1 MPKAKRQYDAV
12 ELGISR
18 RFSNNWFG
26 SANLTISRLY
36 GNYPG
41 IASSDEIRTPTL
53 GVGYGPAQQQAAD
66 TFRPGGNVNRAWD
79 LDDWMFD
86 SHGNLDVRGRLA
98 TDRPVV
104 AKFYGAYTFG
114 NSQIGGF
121 IYAGSGTPLTT
132 YVVTNHQTEAYV
144 EGRGDMGRTPFL
156 SRTDMLLSHELPMNG
171 TRRLR
176 FELNVQN
183 LFNQKTTRH
192 RFNYLNRGGGVARPS
207 SAIDLG
213 NVDLKAGYDYN
224 ALIRAS
230 TDGAN
235 AYDPRYGMDDL
246 FNTGTQGYFAVK
258 FLF

>member
-1 MPKAKRQYDAV
+1 
-12 ELGISR
+12 
-18 RFSNNWFG
+18 
-26 SANLTISRLY
+26 
-36 GNYPG
+36 
-41 IASSDEIRTPTL
+41 
-53 GVGYGPAQQQAAD
+53 
-66 TFRPGGNVNRAWD
+66 
-79 LDDWMFD
+79 
-86 SHGNLDVRGRLA
+86 
-98 TDRPVV
+98 
-104 AKFYGAYTFG
+104 
-114 NSQIGGF
+114 
-121 IYAGSGTPLTT
+121 
-132 YVVTNHQTEAYV
+132 
-144 EGRGDMGRTPFL
+144 
-156 SRTDMLLSHELPMNG
+156 MLLSHELPMNG